1 MLSGASDWLAWF
13 WLLIFISIKLFTV
26 LTWKVLLLLRLN
38 RISFYGFTVKAIFKN
53 LTNVWVCKQ
62 SLLPKISERCYF
74 PEPIPNTIVSP
85 RFCPF
90 STFMGTIKCGT
101 WKVTFRCQ
109 IPGIWQWQPL
119 ECSLQTS
126 YCKCHNWLKVPATS
140 TWNPSWVC
148 NRTTPSTNYSL
159 QITESVTVILS
170 LKVILSL
177 RQTHSWKIRDIF
189 VHEFWF
195 SPMPG
200 DKGTHPT
207 FSPLWLT
214 WGQISAWTDCSP

>member
-1 MLSGASDWLAWF
+1 
-13 WLLIFISIKLFTV
+13 
-26 LTWKVLLLLRLN
+26 
-38 RISFYGFTVKAIFKN
+38 
-53 LTNVWVCKQ
+53 
-62 SLLPKISERCYF
+62 
-74 PEPIPNTIVSP
+74 
-85 RFCPF
+85 
-90 STFMGTIKCGT
+90 MGTIKCGT

-109 IPGIWQWQPL
+109 IPGRWQWQPS

-126 YCKCHNWLKVPATS
+126 YCNCHNWPRVSYA

-148 NRTTPSTNYSL
+148 NKTTPPTNYSL

-200 DKGTHPT
+200 DKGTHPPL
-207 FSPLWLT
+207 SPLWLT
-214 WGQISAWTDCSP
+214 WGSDFSMNWLLSLGYPSFLPMIQTNMTPFPSLTRSRPDYTWRI